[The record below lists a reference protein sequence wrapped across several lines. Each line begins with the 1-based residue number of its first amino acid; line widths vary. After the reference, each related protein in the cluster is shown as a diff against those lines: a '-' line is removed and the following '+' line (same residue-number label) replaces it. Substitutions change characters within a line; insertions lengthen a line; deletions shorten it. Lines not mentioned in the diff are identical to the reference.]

1 MNHIGTQNIQTERFN
16 LRRFKSSDYMDMYNN
31 WTADPE
37 CAKFSSWKPHKNLKV
52 TKAYLNNIIKQYKKD
67 DYYRWAIIDQNKGE
81 VIGSFIVY
89 DINNK
94 KQSCIVGYTVARKLW
109 GQGIASEVLTELIK
123 YLTEQIGFKTIR
135 AYHYIKN
142 IASGKVMIKAG
153 MIYEKDKWML
163 NGPKFISK
171 CCIYIYSTD
180 DKEAI
185 T

>member
-1 MNHIGTQNIQTERFN
+1 MKHIGTQNIQTERFN

-81 VIGSFIVY
+81 VIGSFIV
-89 DINNK
+89 
-94 KQSCIVGYTVARKLW
+94 GYTVAKKLW
-109 GQGIASEVLTELIK
+109 RQGIASEVLTEVIK